1 MKMTAFWDV
10 ALCFLVEVRAIAVM
24 MKAVHTS
31 ETSGY
36 LHETTVVHPTKL
48 SSSFNM
54 FSILQ
59 LRIAFVF
66 SINLLTNITIAT
78 ASGVCYGCSTAVFKY

>member
-10 ALCFLVEVRAIAVM
+10 VLCFLVEVRVIEAVM
-24 MKAVHTS
+24 MEAVHTS

-36 LHETTVVHPTKL
+36 LHETMVVHPTKL
-48 SSSFNM
+48 SLSLNI

-59 LRIAFVF
+59 L
-66 SINLLTNITIAT
+66 
-78 ASGVCYGCSTAVFKY
+78 